1 MTEETKDQIIQ
12 NLLNQVEDLKKQNEL
27 LKLSFQVIKISLEV
41 YTDLK
46 NVNNFEKGGIVN
58 DKQTEFVV
66 SDELKEQMKRISLLK

>member
-27 LKLSFQVIKISLEV
+27 LKLSFQVIKTSLEL

-58 DKQTEFVV
+58 DKQTEFVI